1 MENAIAIDFDEFV
14 NVFNEKGKSDAQLLA
29 REKYNLSFVQIK
41 RRMDR
46 YTDYCFDLSLRTYK
60 HKKQEDIIT
69 AEFMSIDEL
78 DSHKTKKTII
88 KGVVPLSGAS
98 SNSNFDEL
106 VKELIK
112 DRIIMLSK
120 YVSLNQETRKL
131 TINTKN
137 LKRDDFDLVVI

>member
-1 MENAIAIDFDEFV
+1 LKNAIAIDFDEFV
-14 NVFNEKGKSDAQLLA
+14 NVFNEKGKSEAQILA

-41 RRMDR
+41 RRLDR
-46 YTDYCFDLSLRTYK
+46 YTDYCFDTSLRKYN
-60 HKKQEDIIT
+60 HKKQEGVIT

-78 DSHKTKKTII
+78 DNHKTKETII
-88 KGVVPLSGAS
+88 KGIGPLSGPS

-120 YVSLNQETRKL
+120 YVTLDQETRKL
-131 TINTKN
+131 IINTKN
-137 LKRDDFDLVVI
+137 LKRDDFDLVVV

>member
-1 MENAIAIDFDEFV
+1 MKNTIAIDFDEFV
-14 NVFNEKGKSDAQLLA
+14 KVFNEKGKSDAQLFA
-29 REKYNLSFVQIK
+29 REKYNLSYVQIK

-46 YTDYCFDLSLRTYK
+46 YTDYCFDLSLRTYR

-78 DSHKTKKTII
+78 DSHKTKETII
-88 KGVVPLSGAS
+88 KGIAPLPGPS
-98 SNSNFDEL
+98 SDSTFDEL

-112 DRIIMLSK
+112 DRIIMLNK
-120 YVSLNQETRKL
+120 YVSLDQETRKL
-131 TINTKN
+131 IINTQN

>member
-1 MENAIAIDFDEFV
+1 M
-14 NVFNEKGKSDAQLLA
+14 
-29 REKYNLSFVQIK
+29 NLIVIK
-41 RRMDR
+41 
-46 YTDYCFDLSLRTYK
+46 L
-60 HKKQEDIIT
+60 
-69 AEFMSIDEL
+69 
-78 DSHKTKKTII
+78 KKTII
-88 KGVVPLSGAS
+88 KGVVPLSGPS

-112 DRIIMLSK
+112 DRIIMLNK